1 MTLRIIFAGTP
12 AFSASVLEALIDSE
26 HDVVAVY
33 SQPDRRA
40 GRGKKM
46 LPPPVKVV
54 AEHAGIPVHQP
65 LSLKDQNEQD
75 MLRSYGADAMVVVA
89 YGLLLPQ
96 AVLDIPAHGCLNI
109 HASLLP
115 RWRGAAPIERA
126 IEAGDA
132 ETGITMMRMDAGL
145 DTGDMLSVH
154 RCNITDD
161 TTGDSLRETLL
172 PMAIEGTL
180 QALQSIADGSV
191 TFTPQSEEGANYASK
206 LSKTEAAIDWR
217 TSASQIDRQVRAFNS
232 SNVCYS
238 AHDNGERIK
247 IWRGHPVN
255 TTHTSTPG
263 HILRADDQGIVVAC
277 GNGAY
282 SIQQLQVPGGKP
294 LSCRDILNARRD
306 WFSNGRF
313 FTLDALP

>member
-1 MTLRIIFAGTP
+1 LRIIFAGTP
-12 AFSASVLEALIDSE
+12 AFSASVLEALIDSDHE
-26 HDVVAVY
+26 VVAVY

-54 AEHAGIPVHQP
+54 AESAGIPVHQP
-65 LSLKDQNEQD
+65 LSLKDQDEQD
-75 MLRSYGADAMVVVA
+75 MLRSYRADAMVVVA

-96 AVLDIPAHGCLNI
+96 PVLDIPTHGCLNI

-132 ETGITMMRMDAGL
+132 ATGITMMRMDAGL

-154 RCNITDD
+154 PCNINSD

-172 PMAIEGTL
+172 PIAIEGTL
-180 QALQSIADGSV
+180 QALQSITDGSV
-191 TFTPQSEEGANYASK
+191 TYTPQPDIGANYASK
-206 LSKTEAAIDWR
+206 LSKSEAAIDWHQP
-217 TSASQIDRQVRAFNS
+217 AAEIDRRVRAFNS
-232 SNVCYS
+232 SNVCFS

-247 IWRGHPVN
+247 IWRGVPID
-255 TTHTSTPG
+255 THHDVSPG
-263 HILRADDQGIVVAC
+263 HIISADDQGIVVAC
-277 GNGAY
+277 GEGAF
-282 SIQQLQVPGGKP
+282 SIQQLQVPGGKA
-294 LSCRDILNARRD
+294 LGCRDILNARRD

-313 FTLDALP
+313 FTSDTIA

>member
-1 MTLRIIFAGTP
+1 MRIIFAGTP
-12 AFSASVLEALIDSE
+12 DFSAAVLDALINSE

-54 AEHAGIPVHQP
+54 AESAGIPVHQP
-65 LSLKDQNEQD
+65 LSLKDSAEQD
-75 MLRSYGADAMVVVA
+75 ILRQYNADAMVVVA

-96 AVLDIPAHGCLNI
+96 AVLDIPVHGCLNI

-126 IEAGDA
+126 IEAGDS

-145 DTGDMLSVH
+145 DTGDMMWVKH
-154 RCNITDD
+154 CEITPT
-161 TTGDSLRETLL
+161 TTGDTLRESLL

-180 QALQSIADGSV
+180 ATLADLQNGSAS
-191 TFTPQSEEGANYASK
+191 FTPQTEDGANYASK
-206 LSKTEAAIDWR
+206 LSKAEAAIDW
-217 TSASQIDRQVRAFNS
+217 TQDATTIDLKVRAFNS

-238 AHDNGERIK
+238 EHDNGERIK
-247 IWRGHPVN
+247 IWSGHCVAIQHN
-255 TTHTSTPG
+255 AQPG
-263 HILRADDQGIVVAC
+263 SILSASDNGIVVAC
-277 GNGAY
+277 GSDAY
-282 SIQQLQVPGGKP
+282 AIESLQVPGGKA
-294 LSCRDILNARRD
+294 LRCRDILNARRD
-306 WFSNGRF
+306 WFTSDRAF
-313 FTLDALP
+313 KPRLDS